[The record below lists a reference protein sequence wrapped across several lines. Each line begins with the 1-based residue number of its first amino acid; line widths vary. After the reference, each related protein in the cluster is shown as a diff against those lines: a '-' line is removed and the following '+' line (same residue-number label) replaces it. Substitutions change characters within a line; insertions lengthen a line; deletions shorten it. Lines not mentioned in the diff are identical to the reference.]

1 MYTQISEKSYSCTT
15 IITNLIN
22 LINGNRLRQK
32 GWGKV

>member
-22 LINGNRLRQK
+22 GNRLRQK